1 MNQGSETTGRIRT
14 SSGGR
19 RGTIW
24 RDGNLKLKTHLAMSL
39 NPLPSNSSPAKLAQ
53 GKRPTRNSLASKP
66 TCLFARERN
75 REAIPKRDSINASP
89 FTPGHLEQ
97 RT

>member
-1 MNQGSETTGRIRT
+1 IC
-14 SSGGR
+14 
-19 RGTIW
+19 
-24 RDGNLKLKTHLAMSL
+24 RDGNLNLKTHRAMSL
-39 NPLPSNSSPAKLAQ
+39 NPLPCNSLPAKLAQ
-53 GKRPTRNSLASKP
+53 DKRPISNSTASDPTR
-66 TCLFARERN
+66 LFVRERS

>member
-1 MNQGSETTGRIRT
+1 MGAIC
-14 SSGGR
+14 
-19 RGTIW
+19 
-24 RDGNLKLKTHLAMSL
+24 RDGNLKLKTHRAMSL
-39 NPLPSNSSPAKLAQ
+39 NPLPSNSLPANLAQ
-53 GKRPTRNSLASKP
+53 SKRPISNSLASKP
-66 TCLFARERN
+66 TCLCVRERN

>member
-1 MNQGSETTGRIRT
+1 MGAIC
-14 SSGGR
+14 
-19 RGTIW
+19 
-24 RDGNLKLKTHLAMSL
+24 RDGNLKLETHRAMSV

-53 GKRPTRNSLASKP
+53 SKRLVNHSPASEPTR
-66 TCLFARERN
+66 LFVRERS

>member
-1 MNQGSETTGRIRT
+1 MGAIC
-14 SSGGR
+14 
-19 RGTIW
+19 
-24 RDGNLKLKTHLAMSL
+24 RDGNLKLKTHRAMSL
-39 NPLPSNSSPAKLAQ
+39 NPLPCNSSPAELAQ
-53 GKRPTRNSLASKP
+53 GKRPIRNSPASEP
-66 TCLFARERN
+66 PRLFVRERS

>member
-1 MNQGSETTGRIRT
+1 MGAIC
-14 SSGGR
+14 
-19 RGTIW
+19 
-24 RDGNLKLKTHLAMSL
+24 RDGNLKLKTHRAMSL
-39 NPLPSNSSPAKLAQ
+39 NPLPSNSSPEKLAQ
-53 GKRPTRNSLASKP
+53 GKRPIRNSPTSKP
-66 TCLFARERN
+66 TCLCVRERN